1 MLIFLLIIAS
11 QTRMAKNTLSSEFRN
26 IDVDQYNEDNY
37 KDDDIEP
44 QSPPIGV
51 EEATV
56 VSSINS
62 GELLF
67 PWNEICKS
75 ACSFCD

>member
-1 MLIFLLIIAS
+1 MTCVLLIFLIYFLCP
-11 QTRMAKNTLSSEFRN
+11 QPRMAKNTLSSEFRN

-37 KDDDIEP
+37 KDDDGEP

-51 EEATV
+51 EEATI

-62 GELLF
+62 GEGF
-67 PWNEICKS
+67 SCME
-75 ACSFCD
+75 

>member
-1 MLIFLLIIAS
+1 
-11 QTRMAKNTLSSEFRN
+11 MAKNTLSSEFRN

-37 KDDDIEP
+37 KDDDGEP

-51 EEATV
+51 EEATI

-62 GELLF
+62 GAVDLLTDINSV
-67 PWNEICKS
+67 WKSVDHIICHE
-75 ACSFCD
+75 

>member
-1 MLIFLLIIAS
+1 
-11 QTRMAKNTLSSEFRN
+11 MAKNTLSSEFRN

-37 KDDDIEP
+37 KDDDGEP

-51 EEATV
+51 EEATI

-62 GELLF
+62 GSVVVLTGENYLKKKLLCITY
-67 PWNEICKS
+67 PESS
-75 ACSFCD
+75 AYVF

>member
-1 MLIFLLIIAS
+1 
-11 QTRMAKNTLSSEFRN
+11 MAKNTLSSEFRN

-37 KDDDIEP
+37 KDDDGEP

-51 EEATV
+51 EEATI

-62 GELLF
+62 GSEDLLIDV
-67 PWNEICKS
+67 NYIIKYMYVNG
-75 ACSFCD
+75 